1 MSEDRNA
8 DAVVARLLS
17 EVRTI
22 AVVGASDKPSRPSYG
37 VMAFLIERGYVVHPI
52 NPKLAGQEILGRMT
66 YADLADVPGPVD
78 MVEVFRRSEDA
89 GAVVRQ
95 AIALKDELS
104 IRAVWLQLGIIDG
117 DAMDEAEAAGLVA
130 VMDRC
135 PAIELSHT

>member
-1 MSEDRNA
+1 MSEDRNS
-8 DAVVARLLS
+8 DEAVAKLLS

-52 NPKLAGQEILGRMT
+52 NPRLAGREILGRMT

-104 IRAVWLQLGIIDG
+104 IRAVWLQLGVIDG

-135 PAIELSHT
+135 PAIELSYT

>member
-1 MSEDRNA
+1 VSEDRNS
-8 DAVVARLLS
+8 DEAVAKLLS

-52 NPKLAGQEILGRMT
+52 NPRLAGREIMGRMT

-89 GAVVRQ
+89 GAAVHQ

-104 IRAVWLQLGIIDG
+104 IRAVWLQLGVIDG
-117 DAMDEAEAAGLVA
+117 DAMDAAEAAGLVA

-135 PAIELSHT
+135 PAIELSHA

>member
-8 DAVVARLLS
+8 DEVVARLLS

-37 VMAFLIERGYVVHPI
+37 VMAFLIERGYVVYPV
-52 NPKLAGQEILGRMT
+52 NPKLAGHEILGRMT

-95 AIALKDELS
+95 AIALKDALS
-104 IRAVWLQLGIIDG
+104 IRAVWLQLGVIDG

-135 PAIELSHT
+135 PAIELSPT